1 MIGLGSGSLPW
12 LPLAIETP
20 LKLWIWSLT
29 FLMLWESKK
38 KKSKNMEKRL
48 KNEKQLEGL
57 VLKNWVL
64 NRGDR
69 GGDLCT
75 NTFFIFHY
83 SIILTILKFYFG
95 FIFLKSILMFG
106 FWETVFE
113 LRFVKCYS
121 CWVFVIHPKD
131 SFGIGGTTI

>member
-1 MIGLGSGSLPW
+1 
-12 LPLAIETP
+12 
-20 LKLWIWSLT
+20 
-29 FLMLWESKK
+29 
-38 KKSKNMEKRL
+38 MEKIL

-75 NTFFIFHY
+75 KTFLIFHY
-83 SIILTILKFYFG
+83 SNILIILKFYFG

-106 FWETVFE
+106 
-113 LRFVKCYS
+113 L
-121 CWVFVIHPKD
+121 
-131 SFGIGGTTI
+131 